1 MELPAEGP
9 TSYCR
14 FCLGKDDLR
23 GLFGDDK
30 TANSRSAVDV
40 DALVE
45 KIYECTNIKLC
56 PSADDPCA
64 ICRQCLQAV
73 EEFYHF
79 RTRSKQ
85 VNDLIK
91 VTAVVT
97 ASNETKSTAKRQSQ
111 AALGMRRSTVPNEKM
126 SKVNTKLLHRCRY
139 CPKSFRGQDALTEHC
154 KRAHVANR
162 QHHCPNCMAQ
172 FQHAPSLARHVRN
185 RSCYGFNK
193 YRCRVCSESFTDR
206 LSWAEHIQV
215 HAKDFPHQCPDC
227 WSQFKHKA
235 TLRRHAN
242 TVHLLVKS

>member
-1 MELPAEGP
+1 MELPTEGP

-23 GLFGDDK
+23 SLFAGDK
-30 TANSRSAVDV
+30 TANGRSAVDV

-56 PSADDPCA
+56 PSADCPCA
-64 ICRQCLQAV
+64 ICRRCLQAV

-85 VNDLIK
+85 VHDLIK
-91 VTAVVT
+91 VTAEVT
-97 ASNETKSTAKRQSQ
+97 TSNDGTPKRQSQ
-111 AALGMRRSTVPNEKM
+111 AAALCVRPDEKT
-126 SKVNTKLLHRCRY
+126 SKVNTKILHRCRY

-154 KRAHVANR
+154 KRAHVSGR
-162 QHHCPNCMAQ
+162 PHHCPNCMAQ

-185 RSCYGFNK
+185 RSCYGFNR

-206 LSWAEHIQV
+206 LGWADHIQV